1 MRTWWIVKTLR
12 GRGQDITSTPGPW
25 VKQGHLPTSA
35 IGPFWTYKEAME
47 VLHVW
52 TK

>member
-1 MRTWWIVKTLR
+1 MRTWYIIKFDGSPIIVEGAPYWIL
-12 GRGQDITSTPGPW
+12 D
-25 VKQGHLPTSA
+25 SA
-35 IGPFWTYKEAME
+35 IGPFWSYKEAME